1 MHSHF
6 KSNCELSKLTL
17 IFGKGMLTGKKSA
30 CNWKSYRRC
39 GFDPWAGKISVEEE
53 MTTCSS
59 IIAWEITLTEEAGR
73 LQSMGLQK
81 SQTRLSTHAHQDK

>member
-1 MHSHF
+1 MPISRRMDGEAMVHIHHGI
-6 KSNCELSKLTL
+6 LLKLTL

-30 CNWKSYRRC
+30 CHCKSYRRC

-59 IIAWEITLTEEAGR
+59 ILA
-73 LQSMGLQK
+73 
-81 SQTRLSTHAHQDK
+81 